1 MEKNIIS
8 SKWREIKALINQTTR
23 RNFMA
28 YQNLDKFEYRDAY
41 NTGQDI
47 TFSDDY
53 ISLIS
58 NAPHYATH
66 GEKKVGQNKDHN

>member
-1 MEKNIIS
+1 
-8 SKWREIKALINQTTR
+8 
-23 RNFMA
+23 MA